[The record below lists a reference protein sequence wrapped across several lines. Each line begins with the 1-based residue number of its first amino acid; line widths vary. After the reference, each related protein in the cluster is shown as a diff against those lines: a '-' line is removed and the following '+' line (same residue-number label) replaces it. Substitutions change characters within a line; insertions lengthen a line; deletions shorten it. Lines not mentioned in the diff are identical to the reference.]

1 MGGVT
6 QRIEVEEGE
15 AGYSPQILSGA
26 SSSSRMGWLR
36 KISRDLMQ
44 RPRTSASVI
53 WTIFP
58 GRHPRTAAH
67 TTFTR
72 SFRHW
77 CGGRGCDLA
86 YRIIH
91 LCCQLHGKV
100 PYFHNYEALLFIFT
114 PLSTMRLKWRCGFFV
129 YIFSPF
135 RGRCCKN
142 CKNSVWNL
150 GAETL
155 VS

>member
-67 TTFTR
+67 R
-72 SFRHW
+72 QHSLVHLGIDVEEEDVIWLIGSFI
-77 CGGRGCDLA
+77 CA
-86 YRIIH
+86 ANFMEKYRI
-91 LCCQLHGKV
+91 
-100 PYFHNYEALLFIFT
+100 FT
-114 PLSTMRLKWRCGFFV
+114 TMRRYYLFLLHSQPCGLNGGAAFLCTFFH
-129 YIFSPF
+129 P
-135 RGRCCKN
+135 
-142 CKNSVWNL
+142 L
-150 GAETL
+150 GGAVARIAKIL
-155 VS
+155 SGI